1 MRPGNRRDV
10 RTQAPH
16 GLPNLCFW
24 KVIEPDRAI
33 VFHKAGVRWS
43 QWLITIDQNSPEPTA
58 RRFPFPNAKVD
69 TAAGVQMESF
79 NSGGV
84 DVAVDV
90 EGWKSMAESVEFF
103 ELSAL
108 SSRMIESSL
117 ICGSL
122 LCYYNLAF
130 YCFPIT
136 D

>member
-1 MRPGNRRDV
+1 
-10 RTQAPH
+10 
-16 GLPNLCFW
+16 
-24 KVIEPDRAI
+24 
-33 VFHKAGVRWS
+33 
-43 QWLITIDQNSPEPTA
+43 
-58 RRFPFPNAKVD
+58 
-69 TAAGVQMESF
+69 MENF

-108 SSRMIESSL
+108 SPRMIESSL
-117 ICGSL
+117 IRGSP

-130 YCFPIT
+130 YYFPIT